1 MSHPLSGIRVL
12 EVANFIAGPF
22 CAAQL
27 ADLGADVVKVEDPR
41 RGDNVRQ
48 TGPFL
53 DGGESSPFVRF
64 NRNKRS
70 LALDLK
76 SPRGKEVFRRLV
88 TRADVVVENL
98 RPGAMAALGLDY
110 AALAPDNPE
119 LVYLAA
125 SAWGR
130 DGPLSSLPGLDII
143 VQGMAGLMSVTGEEG
158 GSPVK
163 AGVPICDLA
172 CALYGALAVTA
183 ALHARRQ
190 TGRGQLVEVNLFE
203 AGTSL
208 TLWEA
213 GRFLAT
219 GEVPGPLGSAHQT
232 TAPYQAVRTA
242 DGHITIGAITPST
255 WEALCRALGKPE
267 LASDARFVDNPG
279 RHARR
284 RELAAIIEE
293 VTEQKPGAEWLAI
306 LRHAGV
312 PCGPINTYDQVVA
325 DPQLQANDFFVSL
338 PHPQLGPLTALGSP
352 MHFSGT
358 PSRMERAGP
367 GLGEHSLEVLGEAGL
382 TDHEAQELVRNG
394 VVAEP

>member
-1 MSHPLSGIRVL
+1 MTHPLSGIRVL

-53 DGGESSPFVRF
+53 EGGESSSFVRF

-76 SPRGKEVFRRLV
+76 SPEGKAAFRRLAAS
-88 TRADVVVENL
+88 ADVVVENL

-110 AALAPDNPE
+110 PSLAPENPG

-143 VQGMAGLMSVTGEEG
+143 VQGMAGLMSITGEEG
-158 GSPVK
+158 GAPVK
-163 AGVPICDLA
+163 AGVPICDLV
-172 CALYGALAVTA
+172 CALYGALGVVA
-183 ALHARRQ
+183 ALAARRQ

-213 GRFLAT
+213 GRYLAT

-232 TAPYQAVRTA
+232 TAPYQAVRTE
-242 DGHITIGAITPST
+242 DGHITIGAITPAT
-255 WEALCRALGKPE
+255 WQGLCRALGTPE
-267 LASDARFVDNPG
+267 LLSDPRFADNPS
-279 RHARR
+279 RHTHR
-284 RELAAIIEE
+284 RELADLIQE
-293 VTEQKPGAEWLAI
+293 VTERKPTEEWLAV
-306 LRHAGV
+306 LREAGV

-325 DPQLQANDFFVSL
+325 DPQLEANGFFVAV
-338 PHPQLGPLTALGSP
+338 PHPRLGPLTVLGSP
-352 MHFSGT
+352 MHFSET
-358 PSRMERAGP
+358 PGRMDRAGP
-367 GLGEHSLEVLGEAGL
+367 GLGEDSVEVLREAGL
-382 TDHEAQELVRNG
+382 TDGEVEELARRG
-394 VVAEP
+394 IVASP